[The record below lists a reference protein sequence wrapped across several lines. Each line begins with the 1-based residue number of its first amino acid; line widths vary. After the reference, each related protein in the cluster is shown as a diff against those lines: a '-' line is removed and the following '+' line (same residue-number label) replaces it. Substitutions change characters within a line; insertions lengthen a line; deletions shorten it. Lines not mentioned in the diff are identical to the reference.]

1 MSGARSRFDARAF
14 KRVYSAPIFAPTDCP
29 NYLTY
34 ADFAQYQWY
43 ARLLAPVLLATGG
56 GPLYVGN
63 RLETLRG
70 ESPCETWMVVRYKNH
85 RRMLAMIANP
95 YYAWVNRFRER
106 GTARLELGF
115 TEPRDPRSGLE
126 THRFVLGVH
135 VATRDPN
142 DLFARLQA
150 LAAAA
155 SLPVVYESELRL
167 GFEFVVAP
175 RPCDPNPLTYPVTA
189 ALGAA
194 APEPLRAFAT
204 GDALAKLLDS
214 ATERACVQL
223 YRRGG
228 TRDYLRFGG
237 AAPHPS
243 AALPSVR

>member
-1 MSGARSRFDARAF
+1 MSTPRSRFDARAF
-14 KRVYSAPIFAPTDCP
+14 RRVYAAPTFAPTDCP

-34 ADFAQYQWY
+34 ADFSQYQWY

-56 GPLYVGN
+56 GPLFVGN
-63 RLETLRG
+63 RVATLCG

-115 TEPRDPRSGLE
+115 TEPRDPASGLE
-126 THRFVLGVH
+126 KHRFVLGLH

-142 DLFARLQA
+142 DFFASLRA

-155 SLPVVYESELRL
+155 ALPVVYESELRL

-175 RPCDPNPLTYPVTA
+175 RPCDPNSLTYPITA
-189 ALGAA
+189 ALGAS
-194 APEPLRAFAT
+194 APEPLSAFAAR
-204 GDALAKLLDS
+204 DDLAKLLDS

-228 TRDYLRFGG
+228 TRDYLRFG
-237 AAPHPS
+237 AAPAHPGD
-243 AALPSVR
+243 AVATR